1 MPTPTAAKST
11 STRSTSPTSPARA
24 TAAHER
30 HRRPAMT
37 TPAHPVPPLARLTR
51 AGSTASSALGLTA
64 GAAPYSNQGR
74 WVSGCVAAGIVLVGA
89 TLLVLWTVAG
99 FGDLGVS
106 GHGLVALILGIVFTT
121 ALGIGLMALSFYG
134 DHSDQPEDS
143 RRSDAKVERDA
154 E

>member
-1 MPTPTAAKST
+1 MIRRPPR
-11 STRSTSPTSPARA
+11 STRTDTLFPY
-24 TAAHER
+24 
-30 HRRPAMT
+30 T
-37 TPAHPVPPLARLTR
+37 TLFRSHHVPPLARLTR
-51 AGSTASSALGLTA
+51 ACSTSASALGLTA
-64 GAAPYSNQGR
+64 GVAPYSNQIR
-74 WVSGCVAAGIVLVGA
+74 WVIGFVAACIVLVGA

-143 RRSDAKVERDA
+143 RRSDAKVERD
-154 E
+154 

>member
-37 TPAHPVPPLARLTR
+37 TPAHHVPPLARLTR
-51 AGSTASSALGLTA
+51 ACSTASSALGLTA
-64 GAAPYSNQGR
+64 CAAPYSNQIR
-74 WVSGCVAAGIVLVGA
+74 WVIGFVAACIVLVGA
-89 TLLVLWTVAG
+89 TLLVLWPVAG

-106 GHGLVALILGIVFTT
+106 GTGLVDRKRV
-121 ALGIGLMALSFYG
+121 
-134 DHSDQPEDS
+134 
-143 RRSDAKVERDA
+143 V
-154 E
+154 